1 MPDQDIERRIATG
14 FIVSS
19 EFLRRVYSFWRDEF
33 LEAPELIKISRWAL
47 SYFEKYGTAPNRHI
61 EDIYVRELQA
71 NNLEKS
77 EAEYIERILSRI
89 SDEYERGE
97 QFNAQYLFDRATE
110 YFRTREYTRHN
121 EQVQDLIDRGEL
133 AAAEA
138 EHRAFKP
145 LSWVTGRGI
154 DVGSE
159 EGLKRLAAAFTTA
172 SKPIL
177 TYPGALGVML
187 NQHFIR
193 GGFIGLMG
201 PSKRGK
207 CLPGNQRVLMST
219 GEVLP
224 LIDVVNSERRD
235 IVSYDEAKDK
245 FVLAQITDFYRNGR
259 KPVWELG
266 TRSGRR
272 VRVTGHHPF
281 LTPNGWVPLRELKTG
296 QFVAVPKSVPIF
308 GDAELTDAQIKLLG
322 YFIADGCLINW
333 GTVYFSKGEEAIRR
347 DFETCVKSMGC
358 QVRWK
363 GIDGAVINSDANRG
377 LHGFNHVRKFLDD
390 HGLMGTH
397 SYDKRIPE
405 IVYQLPQS
413 KLALFLS
420 ALITCDGWVTEDDG
434 SIGFAVANE
443 HLARQV
449 QELLSRYGVV
459 SRLRFI
465 PNDKRGAWEV
475 GIRDYE
481 NAVRFGEQIGFMF
494 GKREKYE
501 RIMST
506 RQAAGRSFLDKFP
519 PEIAQRFYDE
529 LRDEFG
535 VLDVERPTRWNL
547 TWLAFSSRFTRYDA
561 VRTQLRKDCSV
572 MRQSFDEVRDTN
584 AGRKYMD
591 AAVLWDE
598 IVRIDYVGIEET
610 FDLTVAGHHNFV
622 AENVLVHNTY
632 WLLDIAM
639 RGLRQKLNVAFFQA
653 GDSPEDQFLRRVA
666 IHIAGRS
673 DQEMYCRAHWRP
685 IGDCV
690 FNQIDKC
697 DRNDRNCDHGVFDT
711 SADQYKSDRISYAT
725 FDALTKAA
733 EGHPDYRP
741 CDSASCT
748 KRWPCVW
755 LVEEPAV
762 QPLTGNAASRAAGR
776 FFNRYRRRFKLAT
789 YPSGTLTVDEM
800 ESCLDEW
807 ERQDDFVADIII
819 SDYADIMDAR
829 VSDFRHKQNE
839 IWKGLRSLSQKKR
852 TLVVTATQAD
862 AASYRSNSLTL
873 SNFSEDKRKF
883 DHVTA
888 MFGLNQS
895 PDGRERQLGIMRI
908 NELVIREGAQVQH
921 DVTVLQDLRKGRPF
935 LESYSIGLRPDRNFD
950 G

>member
-1 MPDQDIERRIATG
+1 MPDQDVERRIITG
-14 FIVSS
+14 FIVSD
-19 EFLRRVYSFWRDEF
+19 EFLRRTRYFWRDEF
-33 LEAPELIKISRWAL
+33 LEAPELIKVAKWCIA
-47 SYFEKYGTAPNRHI
+47 YFDKYECAPNRHI
-61 EDIYVRELQA
+61 EDVYMRELQA

-110 YFRTREYTRHN
+110 YFRTREWTRHN
-121 EQVQDLIDRGEL
+121 EAVQDLIDRGEL

-138 EHRAFKP
+138 ERNAYKP
-145 LSWVTGRGI
+145 LSWVTSRGI

-177 TYPGALGVML
+177 TYPGALGAML

-193 GGFIGLMG
+193 GGFVGLMG

-207 CLPGNQRVLMST
+207 
-219 GEVLP
+219 
-224 LIDVVNSERRD
+224 
-235 IVSYDEAKDK
+235 
-245 FVLAQITDFYRNGR
+245 
-259 KPVWELG
+259 
-266 TRSGRR
+266 
-272 VRVTGHHPF
+272 
-281 LTPNGWVPLRELKTG
+281 
-296 QFVAVPKSVPIF
+296 
-308 GDAELTDAQIKLLG
+308 
-322 YFIADGCLINW
+322 
-333 GTVYFSKGEEAIRR
+333 
-347 DFETCVKSMGC
+347 
-358 QVRWK
+358 
-363 GIDGAVINSDANRG
+363 
-377 LHGFNHVRKFLDD
+377 
-390 HGLMGTH
+390 
-397 SYDKRIPE
+397 
-405 IVYQLPQS
+405 
-413 KLALFLS
+413 
-420 ALITCDGWVTEDDG
+420 
-434 SIGFAVANE
+434 
-443 HLARQV
+443 
-449 QELLSRYGVV
+449 
-459 SRLRFI
+459 
-465 PNDKRGAWEV
+465 
-475 GIRDYE
+475 
-481 NAVRFGEQIGFMF
+481 
-494 GKREKYE
+494 
-501 RIMST
+501 
-506 RQAAGRSFLDKFP
+506 
-519 PEIAQRFYDE
+519 
-529 LRDEFG
+529 
-535 VLDVERPTRWNL
+535 
-547 TWLAFSSRFTRYDA
+547 
-561 VRTQLRKDCSV
+561 
-572 MRQSFDEVRDTN
+572 
-584 AGRKYMD
+584 
-591 AAVLWDE
+591 
-598 IVRIDYVGIEET
+598 
-610 FDLTVAGHHNFV
+610 
-622 AENVLVHNTY
+622 TY

-653 GDSPEDQFLRRVA
+653 GDSPEDQFLRRIA
-666 IHIAGRS
+666 IHISGRS
-673 DQEMYCRAHWRP
+673 DQEQYCKEHWRP

-697 DRNDRNCDHGVFDT
+697 DRADRNCDHGIFDAT
-711 SADQYKSDRISYAT
+711 AEQYKSDRTVYAAY
-725 FDALTKAA
+725 DVLVKAA
-733 EGHPDYRP
+733 EANRGSDHALRGKFSAVPGIHGYQP

-762 QPLTGNAASRAAGR
+762 QPLTGTSAKRAAGR
-776 FFNRYRRRFKLAT
+776 FFEKYKRRFKLVT

-862 AASYRSNSLTL
+862 AASYRANSLTL

-921 DVTVLQDLRKGRPF
+921 DVTVLQDLRKGKPF
-935 LESYSIGLRPDRNFD
+935 LESFAIGIHPDRNFD